1 MAQTIREV
9 MTRDPYTVEANSTVT
24 EAAKLMREGDVGPI
38 IVTRGNQVTGIV
50 TDRDVAIRAVA
61 MDRDPKTTPVSEI
74 CSPEVVTVSPDDS
87 VGDVL
92 QAMRQ
97 RDVRR
102 VPEAMRQRDVRRVP
116 VVEGNKPVGIV
127 ALGDLAVDRDPS
139 SVLGDISSAPPNR

>member
-102 VPEAMRQRDVRRVP
+102 VP